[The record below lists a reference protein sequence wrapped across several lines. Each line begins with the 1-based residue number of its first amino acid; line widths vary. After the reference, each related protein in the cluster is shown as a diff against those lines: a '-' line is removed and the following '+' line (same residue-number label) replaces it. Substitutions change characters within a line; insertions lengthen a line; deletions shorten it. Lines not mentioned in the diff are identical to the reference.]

1 MKHGAFLAAPILDS
15 LGLAICGRLLKSTLS
30 KTPRKNG
37 NGLKP
42 VTRFF
47 ELHWRTA
54 IMQKLERAVLIPKTK
69 KEIQAIAK
77 DTGQTYKA
85 VKDAFRKEDK
95 NECWQNDLYTVLVQ
109 RNEANIPDAAP
120 MVWLSI
126 RRNDREPITD
136 WRHKQEIKNQLV
148 GPECEGVEIFPA
160 ESRLVDSAN
169 QFHLWVIDDPTFRW
183 PFGFSERKVSNTE
196 SGGSKQRPT
205 ETDQ

>member
-1 MKHGAFLAAPILDS
+1 MMP
-15 LGLAICGRLLKSTLS
+15 
-30 KTPRKNG
+30 
-37 NGLKP
+37 
-42 VTRFF
+42 
-47 ELHWRTA
+47 
-54 IMQKLERAVLIPKTK
+54 LERAKLIPKTK

-85 VKDAFRKEDK
+85 VKDSFRKEDK
-95 NECWQNDLYTVLVQ
+95 NECWKNDLYTVLVQ